1 MKMMI
6 RYMSHVQDL
15 GWENYVNDGAMSG
28 TKGKAKRL
36 EAIKV
41 QINNADVAG
50 EVEYRTH
57 VQNLGWENKWTKN
70 GAVSGSVGKSLRL
83 EALQIRLTGTVS
95 DQYDL
100 YYRVHVQDYGW
111 LDWAKNGEIA
121 GTTGLSKRM
130 EAIEIQMVEKG
141 AKAPGSTD
149 HPYITTGWGTK
160 IGQIGD
166 STSINIRPNKLDQ
179 LKSPERLQV

>member
-1 MKMMI
+1 M
-6 RYMSHVQDL
+6 
-15 GWENYVNDGAMSG
+15 
-28 TKGKAKRL
+28 
-36 EAIKV
+36 
-41 QINNADVAG
+41 
-50 EVEYRTH
+50 
-57 VQNLGWENKWTKN
+57 
-70 GAVSGSVGKSLRL
+70 
-83 EALQIRLTGTVS
+83 TG
-95 DQYDL
+95 Q
-100 YYRVHVQDYGW
+100 
-111 LDWAKNGEIA
+111 KNGEIA

>member
-83 EALQIRLTGTVS
+83 EALQIRLTEPCQINMICITEFTCRIMAGLTG
-95 DQYDL
+95 QKMERL
-100 YYRVHVQDYGW
+100 PEQQDYPNGW
-111 LDWAKNGEIA
+111 K
-121 GTTGLSKRM
+121 
-130 EAIEIQMVEKG
+130 
-141 AKAPGSTD
+141 P
-149 HPYITTGWGTK
+149 
-160 IGQIGD
+160 
-166 STSINIRPNKLDQ
+166 
-179 LKSPERLQV
+179 LKFRW